1 MVKIKNP
8 AAGRLQPT
16 HMPES
21 IFPDVISAK
30 DLQERIS
37 ALNQEA
43 KSIDFYDLE
52 EDAQDAALE
61 GLQAQT
67 QSLLRRA
74 FGVLDGVI
82 ARYATYHRTFHA
94 AADQSQTSANTC
106 YDAEQCEKANNLV
119 ELTKIAKNILRG
131 KGELATGAA
140 AGQEDRFHRLILV
153 SDLLRCRLLRVLERR
168 ELTVT
173 ELCECLDLPQ
183 STVSRHLKLL
193 LDGFLPISFI
203 ASMQRRRP

>member
-153 SDLLRCRLLRVLERR
+153 SDLLREIIKSCMTADKVICDIENLSSRIDFQSELER
-168 ELTVT
+168 
-173 ELCECLDLPQ
+173 
-183 STVSRHLKLL
+183 
-193 LDGFLPISFI
+193 
-203 ASMQRRRP
+203 AS